1 MAHPRRVDA
10 ASRVLDSLDV
20 LDARM
25 ALDPRPDGPPS
36 SLRASQVA
44 FSHATDAD
52 STHHLVLQDDVRV
65 SFDFAASVRRA
76 VERHPEA
83 AISFFVEWGSR
94 TAYLARWAVITGS
107 GIVPVVNPYMPT
119 LALMLPRATAIDM
132 ARFMDTAPGRS
143 DDRVALRFLR
153 ERDVPTLAAVP
164 NLVEHEELPSLK
176 GNDDHGIRRSVC
188 FAPEGARF
196 DGPDLPLPSLLPFLR
211 WSTGESVVIDTGN
224 DFPEAHRP
232 TLRVLTEW
240 GARPEELRRD
250 CADHLGEDTGP
261 LFELWL
267 TAVALGAVQERHWPG
282 TVGRLRTRLDEPL
295 LQRALGTFAP
305 GALRVL
311 LDPDALS
318 ERSAE
323 LVPAL
328 LTAMEHGSGLAASG
342 PSRRGGSMA
351 PPALGNIG
359 YGDERTLLPPS
370 CRDHP

>member
-1 MAHPRRVDA
+1 MTHPRRVGA
-10 ASRVLDSLDV
+10 ASRVLEALDV
-20 LDARM
+20 PGVRV

-44 FSHATDAD
+44 FSHAADAD

-65 SFDFAASVRRA
+65 SSDFSASVRRA
-76 VERHPEA
+76 VEKHPEA

-94 TAYLARWAVITGS
+94 TAYLARWAVLTGA
-107 GIVPVVNPYMPT
+107 GTVPVINPYMPT
-119 LALMLPRATAIDM
+119 LALVLPRETAIDM
-132 ARFMDTAPGRS
+132 AHFMDTAPGRS
-143 DDRVALRFLR
+143 DDRAALRFLR
-153 ERDVPTLAAVP
+153 RRGVPTLAAVP
-164 NLVEHEELPSLK
+164 DLVEHEELPSLK
-176 GNDDHGIRRSVC
+176 GNDDHGIRRAVC

-240 GARPEELRRD
+240 GARPEGLRRA
-250 CADHLGEDTGP
+250 CAAHLGEDTGP
-261 LFELWL
+261 LFELWI

-282 TVGRLRTRLDEPL
+282 TVGRWRARLGEPL
-295 LQRALGTFAP
+295 VRRALGTFAP

-318 ERSAE
+318 ERSAK

-328 LTAMEHGSGLAASG
+328 ITAMEHGSELAATG
-342 PSRRGGSMA
+342 PSDRGELHGA
-351 PPALGNIG
+351 AHTPGLG
-359 YGDERTLLPPS
+359 
-370 CRDHP
+370 